1 MVKER
6 LEFLNRFD
14 KFYLVMV
21 NSIKEDK
28 INERDFYALIIA
40 KAKTMEKEKRER
52 VEIKVELPTE

>member
-1 MVKER
+1 
-6 LEFLNRFD
+6 
-14 KFYLVMV
+14 MV